1 MIAPTAQHQIR
12 WYPAALGLAAATA
25 LLVVG
30 ALNLASLIGAPVLL
44 LAGVLLGRHLAGM
57 DAARDQSIGD
67 FLASQTSLGDQV
79 VPVWCNH
86 IEASR
91 SQMEEAINA
100 LSDRFGGIVDK
111 LTEAVRTASLET
123 QNIDVDDGDKGLV
136 AVFARS
142 KDELSGIISAQQ
154 AAMNGMASMLEKVQ
168 GLNVFVAEL
177 QDMAQDVAKIAQQ
190 STLLSLNAAIEAAR
204 AGEHGRGFA
213 VVAKEFKMLATQSGN
228 TGKRIAEKVVLISA
242 AIVDTCKVVE
252 DAVQARDDR
261 AHSTENVIGK
271 VLGEFKEVTDS
282 LQHAS
287 TLLRVESETIKQHIN
302 QSLVEMQFQDRVSQI
317 MSQVIKN
324 LGHLPEVLQAQQ
336 QAYAQSGNLVA
347 HDPQDMLDE
356 MKKSY
361 VMADQ
366 HVIHE
371 GGQVQSTTAATDI
384 SFF

>member
-1 MIAPTAQHQIR
+1 MR

-25 LLVVG
+25 LLAVG
-30 ALNLASLIGAPVLL
+30 ALNLASLVGAPLL
-44 LAGVLLGRHLAGM
+44 LLTGVLLGQHLAREG
-57 DAARDQSIGD
+57 AARDQAIAD
-67 FLASQTSLGDQV
+67 FLASQASLGDQV

-86 IEASR
+86 IESSR
-91 SQMEEAINA
+91 SQMEEAVNA
-100 LSDRFGGIVDK
+100 LSERFGGIVDK
-111 LTEAVRTASLET
+111 LTEAVHTANLET
-123 QNIDVDDGDKGLV
+123 QSIDVNDGEKGLV

-142 KDELSGIISAQQ
+142 KEELAGIISAQH
-154 AAMNGMASMLEKVQ
+154 AAMNGMVTMLDKVQ
-168 GLNVFVAEL
+168 GLDIFVAEL
-177 QDMAQDVAKIAQQ
+177 QDMALDVAKIAQQ

-204 AGEHGRGFA
+204 AGDHGRGFA

-228 TGKRIAEKVVLISA
+228 TGKRIADKVALISA
-242 AIVDTCKVVE
+242 AIVDTCKVVQ
-252 DAVQARDDR
+252 DAVKARDER
-261 AHSTENVIGK
+261 VQSTENIIGN

-287 TLLRVESETIKQHIN
+287 TLLKVESEVITQHIN
-302 QSLVEMQFQDRVSQI
+302 QALVEMQFQDRVSQI
-317 MSQVIKN
+317 MTQVIKN

-336 QAYAQSGNLVA
+336 QAYEQSGNLVP
-347 HDPQDMLDE
+347 HDPKDMLDE

-371 GGQVQSTTAATDI
+371 GGRVQSNSATTDI